1 MPTLNSSSI
10 YTDATSYSFNGVA
23 EALRYVSASDISLS
37 LKTDGGDIF
46 IDQAYDFQYTYREM
60 KEPIYGYRDSEF
72 STVLRGTKIVYGQFA
87 INYIHDGYLNTLLH
101 AKKVLQRQPNIYDAY
116 SSKNITDIST
126 STYASNLSK
135 WASVNSKIKDLQ
147 ELLSGLKDDLSQ
159 FESEFSGVSSQL
171 IKDPQNKTLLSRL
184 DTIKAG
190 ASKVNDQIKKAN
202 DDIAEQQQEKEAI
215 GLELSAPSNAN
226 NKFLMMSP
234 SKGLSNAAA
243 SDWFD
248 AAAMGDQ
255 TIGPKAKKII
265 TTERAEDYSYFS
277 MKLYSQDKEHIQFN
291 RCTLTGHSLATSTA
305 YGGEPIK
312 EIYSFLA
319 RSMNTIL

>member
-101 AKKVLQRQPNIYDAY
+101 AKKVLQQQPNIYDSY
-116 SSKNITDIST
+116 SNPKVDIST
-126 STYASNLSK
+126 SSYTSNLSK
-135 WASVNSKIKDLQ
+135 WAAINSKIKDLQ
-147 ELLSGLKDDLSQ
+147 NHLSELKDSLSQ

-171 IKDPQNKTLLSRL
+171 IKDPQNRTLLSRL
-184 DTIKAG
+184 DTIKVG
-190 ASKVNDQIKKAN
+190 AAKVSDQIKKTN
-202 DDIAEQQQEKEAI
+202 DDIAAQQQEKEVI
-215 GLELSAPSNAN
+215 GSNLSAPSNSD

-234 SKGLSNAAA
+234 SRGLANANA

-248 AAAMGDQ
+248 AAGMGDA
-255 TIGPKAKKII
+255 TIEHRAKKII
-265 TTERAEDYSYFS
+265 TSERAEDYSYFS
-277 MKLYSQDKEHIQFN
+277 MKLYSQDKAHVQFN